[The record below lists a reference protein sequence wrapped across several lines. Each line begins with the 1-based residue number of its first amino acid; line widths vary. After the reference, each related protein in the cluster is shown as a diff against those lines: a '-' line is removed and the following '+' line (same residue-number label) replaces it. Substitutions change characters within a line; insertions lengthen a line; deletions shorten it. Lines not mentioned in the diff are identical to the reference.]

1 MNYRLTLT
9 AAFACLATS
18 TALAPLIQGG
28 IWFWAGLGAIAIV
41 AATGAATRQR
51 ALRALPAGVCLLIA
65 LVVLVLYLNVVFAAR
80 LSIIRFIPTA
90 SSMTQLWSLARTGL
104 HDTAAWAQPVPPFP
118 GIIFLAAAGT
128 GLVAAIT
135 DLIAVR
141 LRRCALAGLPLLV
154 LFSVPI
160 ASGAGHNALLTLVL
174 FCIGMVGYLSLLGAD
189 GRERLRLWGRLVTPW
204 HRGPDDPAGD
214 SDEGP
219 RTTALA
225 ASGRRIGLT
234 AIVLA
239 LFTPALI
246 PGLTPHK
253 LFSDHGIG
261 SGGGAGFGN
270 GPGGPLGPIVQLTS
284 DLHES
289 KPTDLFTYHTT
300 SSGQPQ
306 YLQVYALT
314 QMGTTS
320 WSLPNGLIEENT
332 PVAQGQLLPRVPGLT
347 DSGAGTTTTTVRG
360 WNTATTTVRVGKN
373 TLNTFLPVPYPARE
387 VDPPSG
393 GWVVDPNTLM
403 VYSVS
408 ADMANASYSVTS
420 LDIDPTA
427 AQFDAARTEPAGMG
441 NYLKVP
447 SSFASLASLA
457 RTISGTA
464 RTPYQAAVNLQSWF
478 TESGGFRYSLNVTTP
493 DTTADALRY
502 FLLTGKR
509 GYCQQFA
516 FAMAT
521 LARLLGIPSRVAVGY
536 TAGTPQGQG
545 NYVVKT
551 SDAHAWPELYF
562 SGLGWIPWEPTPA
575 GTGIGQATAIAP
587 PYTTG
592 AAAGGGSGGSTLP
605 NLPGTHN
612 GATSGGKAN
621 PKGHLRPQPGV
632 GLNGKN
638 TGGAAGSIPDHKPPV
653 HHHSDAPLAILVI
666 LALLAAALIAPRLTR
681 SIVSRRRWMT
691 ARTDASRAHVAW
703 SEFLDTL
710 TDYGFRHGPGETP
723 RTMAKRV
730 AAQIRMPESARQ
742 AVQRLAESEERASYA
757 REAGPSAALPDDLAT
772 VRTAVG
778 ASVSAAVRWRALL
791 LPASAVARLRR
802 SLAHALDVF
811 GWLEVAI
818 TRAASHLPRPK
829 PRRVE
834 I

>member
-9 AAFACLATS
+9 AAFACLTTS

-28 IWFWAGLGAIAIV
+28 TWFWAGLGSIAFV
-41 AATGAATRQR
+41 AAAGAATRQR

-80 LSIIRFIPTA
+80 LSIIRLIPTP
-90 SSMTQLWSLARTGL
+90 SSMTQLWQLARTGL
-104 HDTAAWAQPVPPFP
+104 HDTQAWAQPVPPFP

-174 FCIGMVGYLSLLGAD
+174 FCVGMVGYLSLLGAD

-204 HRGPDDPAGD
+204 HRSPDDPAGD
-214 SDEGP
+214 SDQGP

-253 LFSDHGIG
+253 LFPDHGIG
-261 SGGGAGFGN
+261 SGGGPGFGN
-270 GPGGPLGPIVQLTS
+270 GPGGPLAPIDQLTT
-284 DLHES
+284 DLHET

-300 SSGQPQ
+300 DSGQPQ
-306 YLQVYALT
+306 YLQVYSLT
-314 QMGTTS
+314 QIGTTS

-332 PVAQGQLLPRVPGLT
+332 PVAQGTTLPPVPGLT
-347 DSGAGTTTTTVRG
+347 DTGAGTTTTTVHG
-360 WNTATTTVRVGKN
+360 WNTATTIVQVGKN

-393 GWVVDPNTLM
+393 GWVVDSNTLM

-408 ADMANASYSVTS
+408 ASMANATYTVTS
-420 LDIDPTA
+420 LDVNPTL
-427 AQFDAARTEPAGMG
+427 AQFDAARADPPRME
-441 NYLKVP
+441 NYLRVP
-447 SSFASLASLA
+447 ASFASLAPLA
-457 RTISGTA
+457 RQIAGKA
-464 RTPYQAAVNLQSWF
+464 KTPYQAAVNLQSWF
-478 TESGGFRYSLNVTTP
+478 TTTGGFRYSLSVSTP
-493 DTTADALRY
+493 DTTADALKY

-536 TAGTPQGQG
+536 TAGTPQGRG
-545 NYVVKT
+545 NYLVKT

-575 GTGIGQATAIAP
+575 GTQLGQATAVAP

-592 AAAGGGSGGSTLP
+592 AASGGGAGGSTLP
-605 NLPGTHN
+605 NLKGPHGST
-612 GATSGGKAN
+612 TTGGLAD

-632 GLNGKN
+632 GLNGKP
-638 TGGAAGSIPDHKPPV
+638 TGGSPVKGPDLTAPV
-653 HHHSDAPLAILVI
+653 HHHSSAPLAILVI
-666 LALLAAALIAPRLTR
+666 LALLAAALVAPRLTR
-681 SIVSRRRWMT
+681 SVVSRRRWIT
-691 ARTDASRAHVAW
+691 ARTDAGRAHAAW

-742 AVQRLAESEERASYA
+742 AVRRLAELEERASYA
-757 REAGPSAALPDDLAT
+757 REAGPSGGLPDDLAT

-778 ASVSAAVRWRALL
+778 ASVSTAVRWRALL
-791 LPASAVARLRR
+791 LPASAVIRLRR
-802 SLAHALDVF
+802 GLAHALDVF

-818 TRAASHLPRPK
+818 TRLAGHLPRPK
-829 PRRVE
+829 PRRAEV
-834 I
+834 